1 MSLIRLDGFKE
12 YNNEGEIKLPGID
25 KTWKIKF
32 NDKYRVQASFIAS
45 QIDKLYR
52 EQSKDSYEDELLELT
67 PAKRSKRLADDLAE
81 YRDACIDGLN
91 TLLGDEKAGEYIY
104 NHYGESTEICAQIIG
119 KINDAADKILDIS
132 KSKEKTAK
140 YDSER

>member
-1 MSLIRLDGFKE
+1 MSLIKLDDFKN

-25 KTWKIKF
+25 QTWKIKF
-32 NDKYRVQASFIAS
+32 NDKYRIQASLIAS
-45 QIDKLYR
+45 EIDKLYR
-52 EQSKDSYEDELLELT
+52 EQSKASYEDELLELT

-104 NHYGESTEICAQIIG
+104 SRYGESTEICAQIIG